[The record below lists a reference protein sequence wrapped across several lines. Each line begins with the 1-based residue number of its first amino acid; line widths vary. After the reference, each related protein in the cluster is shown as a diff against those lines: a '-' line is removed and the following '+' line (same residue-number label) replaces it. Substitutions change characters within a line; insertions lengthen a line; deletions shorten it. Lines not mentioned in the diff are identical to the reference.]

1 MASLTIEASAL
12 YVIRVAKRTSWKSLC
27 RYGIVPGMFPAQG
40 VRSVCQ
46 RGPGLSESLAE
57 QVKSVGNSGSPV
69 EEQTSVDQ

>member
-1 MASLTIEASAL
+1 
-12 YVIRVAKRTSWKSLC
+12 
-27 RYGIVPGMFPAQG
+27 MFPAQG